1 MLKITADKFSVLGS
15 FCFITLQGLPT
26 AIELLGM
33 FLFTKEFEKEK
44 LKKIPRK
51 FYKSFVAEEEVGS
64 IFNKALM

>member
-1 MLKITADKFSVLGS
+1 MS
-15 FCFITLQGLPT
+15 
-26 AIELLGM
+26 
-33 FLFTKEFEKEK
+33 LFTKEFEKEK